1 MKLGLIGTGLMGK
14 PIAQKLVESN
24 HKLNIY
30 NRTKSKTAEL
40 AKLGAVAFSDIIEF
54 MQETDAII
62 LMLSNYDS
70 IDEVLFGSNIGNF
83 ENKTI
88 IQMST
93 ISPTESVELNSRI
106 KRLRGSYFE
115 APVLGSI
122 PQILNGE
129 LIVLVG
135 SSNEQFSKWKNIFDT
150 FSNKVLHIGEIGQAA
165 AMKLA
170 LNQLIIS
177 ETVAFAVS
185 LGFVRENNLNVETF
199 MEILRN
205 SALYAPTFD
214 KKLPNYLSGNFD
226 SPNFPVK
233 HLLKDLDLMLNSF
246 AEKNINTDSLK
257 SIRKILIDSIQ
268 KGNSD
273 KDYSAIYNS
282 VHLQKR
288 NQF

>member
-14 PIAQKLVESN
+14 PIAQKLIEA
-24 HKLNIY
+24 KYEINIF
-30 NRTKSKTAEL
+30 NRTKSKTDDL
-40 AKLGAVAFSDIIEF
+40 VKLGAKVYSNILEF
-54 MQETDAII
+54 VENTDVII
-62 LMLSNYDS
+62 LMLSNYDA

-93 ISPTESVELNSRI
+93 IAPSESIELNSRI
-106 KRLRGSYFE
+106 TKLRGEYFE

-122 PQILNGE
+122 PQIISGE

-135 SSNEQFSKWKNIFDT
+135 SNEKQFSKWESMFRA
-150 FSNKVLHIGEIGQAA
+150 FSKKILHIGKIGQAS

-177 ETVAFAVS
+177 ETVAFSMS
-185 LGFVRENNLNVETF
+185 LGFVRENDLDVNIF

-205 SALYAPTFD
+205 SALYAPTYD
-214 KKLPNYLSGNFD
+214 KKLPNYLNRNFD
-226 SPNFPVK
+226 DPNFPVK

-246 AEKNINTDSLK
+246 AENEINTDSLK
-257 SIRKILIDSIQ
+257 SIRKILVDSIQ
-268 KGNSD
+268 KGNAD

-282 VHLQKR
+282 VHPQK
-288 NQF
+288 

>member
-14 PIAQKLVESN
+14 PIAQKLIEA
-24 HKLNIY
+24 KYELNIF
-30 NRTKSKTAEL
+30 NRTLSKTESL
-40 AKLGAVAFSDIIEF
+40 VKFGAKAYSDILEF
-54 MQETDAII
+54 AENTDVII
-62 LMLSNYDS
+62 LMLSNYDA

-93 ISPTESVELNSRI
+93 IAPTESVELNSRI
-106 KRLRGSYFE
+106 TKLRGEYFE

-122 PQILNGE
+122 PQILSNE

-135 SSNEQFSKWKNIFDT
+135 SSQKQFSKWGNIFKA
-150 FSNKVLHIGEIGQAA
+150 FSKKILHIGDIGNAS

-177 ETVAFAVS
+177 ETVAFSMS
-185 LGFVRENNLNVETF
+185 LGFVRENNLSVDTF

-205 SALYAPTFD
+205 SALYAPTYD
-214 KKLPNYLSGNFD
+214 KKLPNYLNRNFED
-226 SPNFPVK
+226 PNFPVK

-246 AEKNINTDSLK
+246 AEKEINTDSLK
-257 SIRKILIDSIQ
+257 SIRKILVDSIQ
-268 KGNSD
+268 KGNAD
-273 KDYSAIYNS
+273 KDYSALYNS
-282 VHLQKR
+282 VHKQK
-288 NQF
+288 

>member
-115 APVLGSI
+115 APFW
-122 PQILNGE
+122 E
-129 LIVLVG
+129 
-135 SSNEQFSKWKNIFDT
+135 
-150 FSNKVLHIGEIGQAA
+150 
-165 AMKLA
+165 
-170 LNQLIIS
+170 
-177 ETVAFAVS
+177 AF
-185 LGFVRENNLNVETF
+185 
-199 MEILRN
+199 
-205 SALYAPTFD
+205 
-214 KKLPNYLSGNFD
+214 
-226 SPNFPVK
+226 
-233 HLLKDLDLMLNSF
+233 LK
-246 AEKNINTDSLK
+246 
-257 SIRKILIDSIQ
+257 
-268 KGNSD
+268 
-273 KDYSAIYNS
+273 Y
-282 VHLQKR
+282 
-288 NQF
+288 